1 MASAAL
7 GLDPA
12 RALDPSHYGAS
23 GAAPRLALRPATRDE
38 AVEALRA
45 AARDGLTVVPFGGPP
60 DSSLVADLPRFD
72 LALDLSAL
80 DRVVEYEPE
89 DLTVTAECGVTL
101 AALRATLAAH
111 GQELPLESP
120 GGGRTTLG
128 GALAA
133 NASGPRRLRFGAP
146 RDRILGARFVLGDGT
161 AARSGGKVV
170 KNVAGYALHRLLCGS
185 RGALA
190 ILLEASLKLAP
201 GPKRREA
208 LLYSATAGQLR
219 DGARW
224 AELPRLEPA
233 LLTVLGGSAAQLDGA
248 SSPRAPFVVVVGFED
263 DAAWVEEQIA
273 RTIQSLGAPD
283 ARRSGGEA
291 ENLWQALADREE
303 LAAARLTFTAA
314 HNTPAA
320 LTPLLDSA
328 DRGAAP
334 DSARGDGFVFH
345 APAGRLHLFAG
356 PGTAQADV
364 ERLATHGF
372 TLIGARGMG
381 EIAPV
386 LPPQQAVLALRARI
400 RAELDPGHRFALG
413 ERWERGAL

>member
-1 MASAAL
+1 MASPAL
-7 GLDPA
+7 GLDSA
-12 RALDPSHYGAS
+12 RALDPSRYGAS

-38 AVEALRA
+38 VVEAMRA
-45 AARDGLTVVPFGGPP
+45 AARDGLTVIPFGGPP
-60 DSSLVADLPRFD
+60 DSALVADLPRFD

-89 DLTVTAECGVTL
+89 DLTLTAECGVTL
-101 AALRATLAAH
+101 ATLRAALAAR

-128 GALAA
+128 GTLAA

-146 RDRILGARFVLGDGT
+146 RDRILGARFVLGEGT
-161 AARSGGKVV
+161 LARSGGKVV

-201 GPKRREA
+201 RPARREA
-208 LLYSATAGQLR
+208 LLYSATAEQLR

-233 LLTVLGGSAAQLDGA
+233 LLTVLGGSATQLDGTG
-248 SSPRAPFVVVVGFED
+248 SVRAPFVVVVGFED

-273 RTIQSLGAPD
+273 RTTKCLGAPD
-283 ARRSGGEA
+283 VRRGGDEA
-291 ENLWQALADREE
+291 ETLWQVLADREE

-328 DRGAAP
+328 DRAAP
-334 DSARGDGFVFH
+334 DSVRGDGFVFH
-345 APAGRLHLFAG
+345 APAGRLHLFPAA
-356 PGTAQADV
+356 GTAQAEV
-364 ERLATHGF
+364 ERLAAHGF
-372 TLIGARGMG
+372 TLIGARGAG

-386 LPPQQAVLALRARI
+386 LPPQQAVLDLRARI
-400 RAELDPGHRFALG
+400 RAELDPEHRFALG
-413 ERWERGAL
+413 ERWDRGAL

>member
-7 GLDPA
+7 GLDSA
-12 RALDPSHYGAS
+12 RALDPSRYGTP
-23 GAAPRLALRPATRDE
+23 GAAPRLALRPATRE
-38 AVEALRA
+38 EVVEALRA
-45 AARDGLTVVPFGGPP
+45 AARDGLAVVPFGGPP
-60 DSSLVADLPRFD
+60 DPALVADLPRFD

-89 DLTVTAECGVTL
+89 DLTLTVECGVTL
-101 AALRATLAAH
+101 ATLRATLAAR

-120 GGGRTTLG
+120 GGGRATLG

-161 AARSGGKVV
+161 LARSGGRVV

-185 RGALA
+185 RGSLA

-201 GPKRREA
+201 RPERREA
-208 LLYSATAGQLR
+208 LLYTATAEQLR
-219 DGARW
+219 DAARW

-233 LLTVLGGSAAQLDGA
+233 LLTVLGGSAARLEA
-248 SSPRAPFVVVVGFED
+248 PENARAPFVVVVGFED

-273 RTIQSLGAPD
+273 RTTKRLGVPD
-283 ARRSGGEA
+283 ARRGGAEA
-291 ENLWQALADREE
+291 EGLWQMLADHEE
-303 LAAARLTFTAA
+303 HAAARLTFTAA

-320 LTPLLDSA
+320 LAPLLDSLGPA
-328 DRGAAP
+328 AAP
-334 DSARGDGFVFH
+334 DSARGEGFVFH
-345 APAGRLHLFAG
+345 APAGRLHLF
-356 PGTAQADV
+356 PGTGAAQAEV

-372 TLIGARGMG
+372 TLIGARAAGG
-381 EIAPV
+381 IVPV
-386 LPPQQAVLALRARI
+386 LPPQQAVLDLRARI
-400 RAELDPGHRFALG
+400 RAELDPGRRFALG
-413 ERWERGAL
+413 ERWERGAF

>member
-7 GLDPA
+7 GLDSA
-12 RALDPSHYGAS
+12 RALDPSRYGVS

-38 AVEALRA
+38 AAEAMRA
-45 AARDGLTVVPFGGPP
+45 AARDGLSVVPFGGPP
-60 DSSLVADLPRFD
+60 DASLVADLPRFD
-72 LALDLSAL
+72 LALDLAAL

-89 DLTVTAECGVTL
+89 DLTVTVECGVTL
-101 AALRATLAAH
+101 ATLRATLAAR

-128 GALAA
+128 GALAV

-161 AARSGGKVV
+161 LARSGGKVV

-185 RGALA
+185 RGSLA

-201 GPKRREA
+201 RPERREA
-208 LLYSATAGQLR
+208 LLYAATAEQLR
-219 DGARW
+219 DAARW
-224 AELPRLEPA
+224 VEMPRLEPA
-233 LLTVLGGSAAQLDGA
+233 LLTVLGGSAARLDGA
-248 SSPRAPFVVVVGFED
+248 PAGAPFVVVVGFED

-273 RTIQSLGAPD
+273 RTTERLGAPD
-283 ARRSGGEA
+283 ARRSGEVA
-291 ENLWQALADREE
+291 ESLWQALADREE
-303 LAAARLTFTAA
+303 LAPAHLTFTAA

-320 LTPLLDSA
+320 LAPLLDSQY
-328 DRGAAP
+328 
-334 DSARGDGFVFH
+334 ARSDGFVFH
-345 APAGRLHLFAG
+345 APAGRLHLFPGA
-356 PGTAQADV
+356 GTAQAEV
-364 ERLATHGF
+364 ERLAAYGF
-372 TLIGARGMG
+372 TLIGARGAG
-381 EIAPV
+381 AIAPV

-400 RAELDPGHRFALG
+400 RAELDPQHRFALG